1 MTRPGRP
8 VRPAVSEHTERW
20 RCVCLDSCALTLEW
34 KWYVELPT
42 SFRQQ
47 LSIFWFII
55 TLYPPPSSSSLPGR
69 PLAQTCPDGE
79 RDLRNY
85 VLIQLHICK
94 SQPELLSG
102 RNITGKTHHYQTY
115 NSNLFFFRQSD
126 HPGHLNSPTVQL
138 SSPAGVLFWKLPSWP
153 SLLYCCT
160 SYYSSWRG

>member
-8 VRPAVSEHTERW
+8 VRPAVSEPTERW
-20 RCVCLDSCALTLEW
+20 RCVCLLSSALGLEW

-42 SFRQQ
+42 GFRQQ

-55 TLYPPPSSSSLPGR
+55 TVYPPPSSSSLPGR

-94 SQPELLSG
+94 SQPELLSR
-102 RNITGKTHHYQTY
+102 RNITIKTPHYQTY
-115 NSNLFFFRQSD
+115 IFLFRQSD
-126 HPGHLNSPTVQL
+126 HSEHLNNAIVQL
-138 SSPAGVLFWKLPSWP
+138 DILSEVFYFGKCTRGPAYCIVVLH
-153 SLLYCCT
+153 
-160 SYYSSWRG
+160 SYYSYW